1 MFLADKTV
9 AWLKG
14 LERWLGGAAQPAFGD
29 LFLPQCY
36 WRDMVALTW
45 DTRQFWGGELVE
57 KELRRYAPPAGVR
70 NVRLDPERSAP
81 VLAELDGEKFIEL
94 FFAFETSTGRCKG
107 FARLSPDDAATF
119 GMRAQLV
126 ATSLVA
132 LDCAPEAGDRHAR
145 LGFDPDVPG
154 QTWAEWKAAKSDF
167 TKREP
172 DVLIIGGSH
181 SGLSLGARF
190 ERKGVSYL
198 IIEKNKKPG
207 DMWRSRYEA
216 LALHTNTPA
225 NDLPYIPLP
234 RHWGTFTPKDQWAD
248 WLDSYASLM
257 NLNFQGGTEAVGG
270 SFDEGTRTWEIRTRQ
285 ADGSVRIFRPKHVV
299 MAIGG
304 VGGKPRVPDL
314 PGLKNFSGQVL
325 HSSAFKS
332 GAAYKGQQVM
342 VVGSSTTAHD
352 ICLDLFNK
360 GASPT
365 MAQRGAT
372 CVVNIDEVEKFT
384 ADYKK
389 VSVDEADQRRS
400 ATFVLPLLIKRTQA
414 NTVRTERDHAAL
426 HAGLR
431 KAGQK
436 LTIGHDN
443 TGWLMKLFRD
453 LAGYYLNIGCS
464 DAIIEGKVKVMDFD
478 TIERF
483 DESGVQLRDGT
494 HRAFDTVVLATGYQ
508 DLSRDIAAL
517 FGEDVAQKVG
527 KGIGLAE
534 DGEYRNMSRPT
545 GQPHL
550 WIMLGGII
558 DARRSSDPL
567 AMQIIAQMKGLVPT
581 LVRQADGSS
590 QPLGSQSR
598 QGSHQ
603 LS

>member
-1 MFLADKTV
+1 MSLADKSV
-9 AWLKG
+9 AWLEG
-14 LERWLGGAAQPAFGD
+14 LEQWLTGQAQPAFSE
-29 LFLPQCY
+29 LFLEECY
-36 WRDMVALTW
+36 WRDMVSLTW

-57 KELRRYAPPAGVR
+57 KELRSYAAPAGVR
-70 NVRLDPERSAP
+70 KLRLDPERSAP
-81 VLAELDGEKFIEL
+81 AMTELDGQTWIEL
-94 FFAFETSTGRCKG
+94 FFAFETATGSCKG
-107 FARLSPDDAATF
+107 FARLAPDESERF

-132 LDCAPEAGDRHAR
+132 LHCAPDSPGRHAR
-145 LGFDPDVPG
+145 LGFDPAQPG
-154 QTWAEWKAAKSDF
+154 QTWAEWRADKSDF
-167 TKREP
+167 SNREP

-190 ERKGVSYL
+190 ERKGISYL
-198 IIEKNKKPG
+198 IIEKNQKPG

-234 RHWGTFTPKDQWAD
+234 KHWGTFTPKDQWAD

-257 NLNFQGGTEAVGG
+257 DLNFLGGTEAVGG
-270 SFDEGTRTWEIRTRQ
+270 SFDEEKREWEVRTRQ
-285 ADGSVRIFRPKHVV
+285 ADGSLRTFRPKHVV
-299 MAIGG
+299 LAVGG

-314 PGLKNFSGQVL
+314 PGLKSFGGKVL

-332 GAAYKGQQVM
+332 GAAYTGQKVM

-352 ICLDLFNK
+352 ICLDLYNK
-360 GASPT
+360 GAAPT

-372 CVVNIDEVEKFT
+372 CVVNIDEVVKFT
-384 ADYKK
+384 GDYQK

-414 NTVRTERDHAAL
+414 NTVRTEREHADL

-436 LTIGHDN
+436 LTVGHDN

-464 DAIIEGKVKVMDFD
+464 DAIIEGKVKVLDFD
-478 TIERF
+478 TIAHF
-483 DESGVQLRDGT
+483 TASGVQLRDGSAQ
-494 HRAFDTVVLATGYQ
+494 AFDTIVLATGYQ
-508 DLSRDIAAL
+508 DLSRDIEAL
-517 FGEDVAQKVG
+517 FGAEVAGRVG

-550 WIMLGGII
+550 WVMLGGII

-590 QPLGSQSR
+590 KPFEAEVPVN
-598 QGSHQ
+598 H
-603 LS
+603 

>member
-1 MFLADKTV
+1 MMMSIADKTV
-9 AWLKG
+9 VWLKG
-14 LERWLGGAAQPAFGD
+14 LEQWLTGRAQPTFGQ
-29 LFLPQCY
+29 LFLEQCY
-36 WRDMVALTW
+36 WRDMVSLTW
-45 DTRQFWGGELVE
+45 DTRQFWGGEAVE
-57 KELRRYAPPAGVR
+57 RELRKYAAPAGVR
-70 NVRLDPERSAP
+70 NLRLDAERSAP
-81 VLAELDGEKFIEL
+81 VISELDGEKFIEL
-94 FFAFETSTGRCKG
+94 FFAFETATGSCKG
-107 FARLSPDDAATF
+107 FARLAPEETGQF
-119 GMRAQLV
+119 QMRAQLV

-132 LDCAPEAGDRHAR
+132 LNCAPESPERHGR
-145 LGFDPDVPG
+145 LGFDPAYPG
-154 QTWAEWKAAKSDF
+154 QTWAEWCAAKSDF

-190 ERKGVSYL
+190 ERKGRSYL
-198 IIEKNKKPG
+198 IIEKNQKPG

-234 RHWGTFTPKDQWAD
+234 KHWGTFTPKDQWAD
-248 WLDSYASLM
+248 WLDTYASLM
-257 NLNFQGGTEAVGG
+257 NLNFQGGTQAVSG
-270 SFDEGTRTWEIRTRQ
+270 SFDEEKRVWEIQTRQ
-285 ADGSVRIFRPKHVV
+285 ADGTQRTFRPRHVV
-299 MAIGG
+299 MAVGG
-304 VGGKPRVPDL
+304 VGGKPRIPEL
-314 PGLKNFSGQVL
+314 PGLQDFSGEVL
-325 HSSAFKS
+325 HSSAFRS
-332 GAAYKGQQVM
+332 GAAYRGKKVM

-352 ICLDLFNK
+352 ICLDLFTK
-360 GASPT
+360 GAFPT

-389 VSVDEADQRRS
+389 VSVEEADQRRS

-414 NTVRTERDHAAL
+414 NTVRTEREHAAL

-464 DAIIEGKVKVMDFD
+464 DAIIEGKVKVLDFD

-483 DESGVQLRDGT
+483 TEGGVQLRDGST
-494 HRAFDTVVLATGYQ
+494 RELDAIVLATGYQ
-508 DLSRDIAAL
+508 DLSRDIEAI
-517 FGEDVAQKVG
+517 FGAEVAKKVG

-550 WIMLGGII
+550 WMMLGGII

-567 AMQIIAQMKGLVPT
+567 AMQIIAQIEGLVPS

-590 QPLGSQSR
+590 KPYEAPVLER
-598 QGSHQ
+598 Q
-603 LS
+603 